1 MSTLDDDRENL
12 GAVCGKEHTIRHTSA
27 VNDVIELYRQ
37 EHIMLECPIHIQFD
51 GEIAVDQGQDTFS
64 LE

>member
-1 MSTLDDDRENL
+1 MSTLDDDRESL

-51 GEIAVDQGQDTFS
+51 GG
-64 LE
+64 